1 MTEPLTC
8 GVHHVGLAVPDLD
21 AAQGFFCAGLGWQVV
36 GGNPDYPAVFV
47 SDGVTR
53 ITLWRIAEPGEAIAF
68 DRRRNI
74 GLHHLA
80 LGVADDAALEA
91 VCERLRRY
99 PGATIEFAPTTVRP
113 GSPTRH
119 FMCAMPGGVRIEF
132 ATVMG

>member
-1 MTEPLTC
+1 MTRPFTS

-21 AAQGFFCAGLGWQVV
+21 AAQAFFCDRLGWQVV

-47 SDGVTR
+47 SDGTTR
-53 ITLWRIAEPGEAIAF
+53 ITLWRIAQPAEAVAF

-80 LGVADDAALEA
+80 LAVADDAALEQ
-91 VCERLRRY
+91 VYERVRQD
-99 PGATIEFAPTTVRP
+99 PGVAIEFPPVAVRP

-119 FMCAMPGGVRIEF
+119 FICAMPGGVRIEF
-132 ATVMG
+132 ATAQN